1 MNMKILSNIYKKAVF
16 AATVAF
22 GILATSCTDYLTI
35 SPADVVVEENFWQ
48 TKDQVNGML
57 ATSYLKLF
65 SSDAVAKAI
74 VWGEV
79 RSDNMTFP
87 PSYNTDIKNIV
98 EANITDENGYCNWGI
113 FYEAISNANLVLESA
128 YKTLETDPDF
138 TEGDLAVVEGEMY
151 AMRALCHFYLVRTFR
166 DIPLAT
172 HSAKNDAEIPEYI
185 QVHPLEALDFIME
198 DLDKAEGMVMK
209 SGAYSNPAQ
218 NLGRITR
225 NAVLAMKADVN
236 LWRAAFAKYYEGTEY
251 KLVNKEG
258 TVYVNPADA
267 LTYYNQCIQN
277 CETLIKNMD
286 NALWGDDDDK
296 KGNKRD
302 EFYSVYNLIPNRGEA
317 KELTTNHNS
326 TAYDAIFGAKN
337 SSESIFEL
345 QVPSDETSKGTVK
358 GVLNVYGTDNSP
370 GLACVPQ
377 GFIEKTYE
385 EDDLRAYSFTNLKKF
400 NQQSNASNS
409 SICITKYIAKSSPAG
424 NYRKGSDWDAN
435 WILYRRTDVLL
446 MMAEAMVTRE
456 GANEDDFKKAFDIV
470 NAINTRSRMD
480 TTDIKHPFKVND
492 YLTADKAMELV
503 RAERLRELS
512 YEGKRWYDL
521 VRLALR
527 DKKTDNIKFVA
538 DKLESGAVVKTKMS
552 TIDGLFMPIH
562 INELRYN
569 KNLKQNPAYEKKN
582 SSTEMN

>member
-1 MNMKILSNIYKKAVF
+1 
-16 AATVAF
+16 
-22 GILATSCTDYLTI
+22 
-35 SPADVVVEENFWQ
+35 
-48 TKDQVNGML
+48 
-57 ATSYLKLF
+57 
-65 SSDAVAKAI
+65 
-74 VWGEV
+74 
-79 RSDNMTFP
+79 
-87 PSYNTDIKNIV
+87 
-98 EANITDENGYCNWGI
+98 
-113 FYEAISNANLVLESA
+113 
-128 YKTLETDPDF
+128 
-138 TEGDLAVVEGEMY
+138 
-151 AMRALCHFYLVRTFR
+151 
-166 DIPLAT
+166 
-172 HSAKNDAEIPEYI
+172 
-185 QVHPLEALDFIME
+185 ME

-424 NYRKGSDWDAN
+424 NYRKDSDWDAN

-456 GANEDDFKKAFDIV
+456 GANEDDCRKAFDIV

-562 INELRYN
+562 IYELRYN

>member
-1 MNMKILSNIYKKAVF
+1 MKIVSKIYKKTVL

-35 SPADVVVEENFWQ
+35 IPSDVVVEENFWQ

-57 ATSYLKLF
+57 ATSYLKLL
-65 SSDAVAKAI
+65 SSDAVSKAI
-74 VWGEV
+74 IWGEV

-98 EANITDENGYCNWGI
+98 EANITDENSYCRWGV

-128 YKTLETDPDF
+128 HKTLETDPDF
-138 TEGDLAVVEGEMY
+138 SEGDLDVVKGEMY

-172 HSAKNDAEIPEYI
+172 HSAKNDAEIPKYV

-198 DLDKAEGMVMK
+198 DLDRAEKLVMK

-258 TVYVNPADA
+258 TVYVNPADVQA
-267 LTYYNQCIQN
+267 YYNACIEN
-277 CETLIKNMD
+277 CNAVIKNMD
-286 NALWGDDDDK
+286 DALEEDR
-296 KGNKRD
+296 KGANKFN
-302 EFYSVYNLIPNRGEA
+302 ELYSEYNLVPNRGEV
-317 KELTTNHNS
+317 KELESGHNS
-326 TAYDAIFGAKN
+326 TAYDDIFGAKN

-345 QVPSDETSKGTVK
+345 QVQGDNTSNGKFL
-358 GVLNVYGTDNSP
+358 GVLNVYGTDNNP
-370 GLACVPQ
+370 GMACVPA
-377 GFIEKTYE
+377 GFVEANYQ

-400 NQQSNASNS
+400 NQQASSDNS
-409 SICITKYIAKSSPAG
+409 SICITKYVAKSSPAG
-424 NYRKGSDWDAN
+424 NYRKSGDWDAN

-446 MMAEAMVTRE
+446 MKAEAMVARE
-456 GANEDDFKKAFDIV
+456 NVTEADCREAFKIANT
-470 NAINTRSRMD
+470 INTRSRID
-480 TTDIKHPFKVND
+480 TLNIKYPFKEND
-492 YLTADKAMELV
+492 YLTSDKAIKLV
-503 RAERLRELS
+503 RDERLRELS

-521 VRLALR
+521 VRVALI

-538 DKLESGAVVKTKMS
+538 DKLESSAVVKTKMS

-562 INELRYN
+562 IDELRYN
-569 KNLKQNPAYEKKN
+569 KNLKQNPAYEKEN